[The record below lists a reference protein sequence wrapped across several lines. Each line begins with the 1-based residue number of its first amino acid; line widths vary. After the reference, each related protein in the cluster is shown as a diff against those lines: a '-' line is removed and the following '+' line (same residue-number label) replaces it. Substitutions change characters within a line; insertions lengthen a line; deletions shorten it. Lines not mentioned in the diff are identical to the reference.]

1 MGILVVLYLSCLEIP
16 VLIDSHCHLDR
27 LKAAPDQL
35 SLEHIL
41 AGAKARGV
49 DYMLCVNV
57 RQQGFESMRDK
68 MAAFNQVFLSSG
80 VHPLDVKEG
89 LDVEQIRRFATD
101 PKVVAI
107 GETGL
112 DYFYADETKRLQQ
125 QCFEQQIA
133 LAVEVDKPLIVH
145 TRDAREDT
153 INMLKQGGAD
163 KVGGVLHCFT
173 ENWEMAKAA
182 IDLGF
187 YISVSGIVTFKNAGD
202 LRTVIRKV
210 PKDRLLVETD
220 SPYLAPIPHRGQE
233 NQPAYVRDV
242 AEFVAELRG
251 ERYEDLA
258 EYTSNNFFNLFK
270 DAARLVGREI

>member
-1 MGILVVLYLSCLEIP
+1 M
-16 VLIDSHCHLDR
+16 LIDSHCHLDR
-27 LKAAPDQL
+27 LKAAPDHA
-35 SLEHIL
+35 SLTQIL
-41 AGAKARGV
+41 AQAKSRGV
-49 DYMLCVNV
+49 DYFLCVNV
-57 RQQGFESMRDK
+57 RQKGFAAMQAK
-68 MAAFNQVFLSSG
+68 MAEFEQVFLSAG

-89 LDVEQIRRFATD
+89 LDTLELHQYIKD

-112 DYFYADETKRLQQ
+112 DYFYGDDTKALQQ
-125 QCFEQQIA
+125 SCFEQQIA
-133 LAVEVDKPLIVH
+133 LAVEVNKPLIVH
-145 TRDAREDT
+145 TRDAREET
-153 INMLKQGGAD
+153 IALLKSGQAD

-173 ENWEMAKAA
+173 EDWQMAKAA

-220 SPYLAPIPHRGQE
+220 APYLAPVPHRGQE
-233 NQPAYVRDV
+233 NQPAFVRDV

-251 ERYEDLA
+251 ESLQELA
-258 EYTSNNFFNLFK
+258 DYTTNNFFNLFK
-270 DAARLVGREI
+270 DAATLIGISDR